1 MRLYQHTGN
10 IKAGLFVLGLVL
22 VSGLMLYTQSLVKN
36 LREDNREIV
45 QLYAELMAKAVIND
59 SDENLNFIFE
69 NVIKKV
75 QFPIVQTNEEGKPLS
90 WRNLLDNKKTSEDV
104 KPIVRVMDK
113 QNDPI
118 SLIYHD
124 PMTGEEHVWGVLHFG
139 DSKLIQRL
147 IWLPYFEIG
156 AISLFILLGF
166 VGFSFIRNS
175 EKQHIWVGMARETAH
190 QLGTPVSA
198 LMGWVDWLRK
208 NPEKTLDIVEE
219 MDADL
224 NRLNQVSERFSQ
236 MGSMPKLDE
245 TDLSELI
252 KTVVNYLEKRL
263 PTKGKSL
270 KIVNEIT
277 SKTNINANVT
287 LLSWAIENVIKN
299 GIDAITQESG
309 EIRIRLCIEKEEV
322 RIQIHD
328 NGKGVEKKDWKNVF
342 RPGFSTKNRGWGM
355 GLSLTQRIIQD
366 IHRGKLL
373 NLLHPFQGRPLRLF
387 FQLELT

>member
-1 MRLYQHTGN
+1 M
-10 IKAGLFVLGLVL
+10 F
-22 VSGLMLYTQSLVKN
+22 YTQSLVKN

-45 QLYAELMAKAVIND
+45 QLYAELMAKAVINE

-75 QFPIVQTNEEGKPLS
+75 QFPIVQTNVEGEPLS
-90 WRNLLDNKKTSEDV
+90 WRNLSEDIKTSKDI
-104 KPIVRVMDK
+104 KPIVGVMDR
-113 QNDPI
+113 QNEPI
-118 SLIYHD
+118 SLVYYD
-124 PMTGEEHVWGVLHFG
+124 LKTGEEYIWGVLHFG
-139 DSKLIQRL
+139 DSQLIQRL

-156 AISLFILLGF
+156 AITLFILLGF

-198 LMGWVDWLRK
+198 LMGWVDWLRE

-219 MDADL
+219 MNADL

-236 MGSMPKLDE
+236 MGSTPKLEE
-245 TDLSELI
+245 TDLSELV
-252 KTVVNYLEKRL
+252 KTVVDYLEKRL

-270 KIVNEIT
+270 KLVNEIT
-277 SKTNINANVT
+277 SKTNIYANIT
-287 LLSWAIENVIKN
+287 LLSWAIENIIKN
-299 GIDAITQESG
+299 GIDAITQERG
-309 EIRIRLCIEKEEV
+309 EVRIRLRMEKEEV

-328 NGKGVEKKDWKNVF
+328 DGKGVEKKDLRNVF
-342 RPGFSTKNRGWGM
+342 RPGFSTKNRGWGL

-366 IHRGKLL
+366 IHRGKIFIKQSSPGSGTTFEIIL
-373 NLLHPFQGRPLRLF
+373 P
-387 FQLELT
+387 T

>member
-1 MRLYQHTGN
+1 
-10 IKAGLFVLGLVL
+10 
-22 VSGLMLYTQSLVKN
+22 
-36 LREDNREIV
+36 
-45 QLYAELMAKAVIND
+45 
-59 SDENLNFIFE
+59 
-69 NVIKKV
+69 
-75 QFPIVQTNEEGKPLS
+75 
-90 WRNLLDNKKTSEDV
+90 
-104 KPIVRVMDK
+104 
-113 QNDPI
+113 
-118 SLIYHD
+118 
-124 PMTGEEHVWGVLHFG
+124 
-139 DSKLIQRL
+139 
-147 IWLPYFEIG
+147 
-156 AISLFILLGF
+156 
-166 VGFSFIRNS
+166 
-175 EKQHIWVGMARETAH
+175 
-190 QLGTPVSA
+190 
-198 LMGWVDWLRK
+198 MGWVDWLRK

-245 TDLSELI
+245 TDLSGLI

-366 IHRGKLL
+366 IHRGKIFIKSSSPVSGTTFEIIL
-373 NLLHPFQGRPLRLF
+373 P
-387 FQLELT
+387 T

>member
-252 KTVVNYLEKRL
+252 KAVVNYLEKRL
-263 PTKGKSL
+263 PSKGKSL

-299 GIDAITQESG
+299 GIDAITQKSG

-366 IHRGKLL
+366 IHRGKIFIKSSSPVSGTTFEIIL
-373 NLLHPFQGRPLRLF
+373 P
-387 FQLELT
+387 T

>member
-10 IKAGLFVLGLVL
+10 IKAGLFLLGLGL
-22 VSGLMLYTQSLVKN
+22 VSGLMIHTQSLVKK

-45 QLYAELMAKAVIND
+45 QLYAELMAKAVVNE

-75 QFPIVQTNEEGKPLS
+75 QFPIVQTNVEGEPLS
-90 WRNLLDNKKTSEDV
+90 WRNLSEDIKTSKDV
-104 KPIVRVMDK
+104 KPIVGVMDR
-113 QNDPI
+113 QNEPI
-118 SLIYHD
+118 SLVYYD
-124 PMTGEEHVWGVLHFG
+124 LKTGEEYIWGVLHFG
-139 DSKLIQRL
+139 DSQLIQRL

-156 AISLFILLGF
+156 AITLFILLGF

-198 LMGWVDWLRK
+198 LMGWVDRLRE
-208 NPEKTLDIVEE
+208 NPEETLYIVEE
-219 MDADL
+219 MNADL

-236 MGSMPKLDE
+236 MGSTPKLEE
-245 TDLSELI
+245 TDLSELV
-252 KTVVNYLEKRL
+252 KTVVDYLEKRL

-270 KIVNEIT
+270 KLVNEIT
-277 SKTNINANVT
+277 SKTNIYANIT
-287 LLSWAIENVIKN
+287 LLSWAIENIIKN
-299 GIDAITQESG
+299 GIDAITQERG
-309 EIRIRLCIEKEEV
+309 EVRIRLRMGKEEV

-328 NGKGVEKKDWKNVF
+328 DGKGVEKKDLKNVF
-342 RPGFSTKNRGWGM
+342 RPGFSTKNRGWGL

-366 IHRGKLL
+366 IHRGKIFIKQSSPGSGTTFEIVL
-373 NLLHPFQGRPLRLF
+373 P
-387 FQLELT
+387 T

>member
-90 WRNLLDNKKTSEDV
+90 WRNLSDNKKTSKDV

-366 IHRGKLL
+366 IHRGKIFIKSSSPVSGTTFEIIL
-373 NLLHPFQGRPLRLF
+373 P
-387 FQLELT
+387 T

>member
-252 KTVVNYLEKRL
+252 KAVVNYLEKRL
-263 PTKGKSL
+263 PSKGKSL

-342 RPGFSTKNRGWGM
+342 RPGFSTKNLGWGM

-366 IHRGKLL
+366 IHRGKIFIKSSSPVSGTTFEIIL
-373 NLLHPFQGRPLRLF
+373 P
-387 FQLELT
+387 T

>member
-10 IKAGLFVLGLVL
+10 IKSGLFVLGLAL
-22 VSGLMLYTQSLVKN
+22 ISGLMLYTQSLVKN

-45 QLYAELMAKAVIND
+45 QLYAELMAKAVINE

-75 QFPIVQTNEEGKPLS
+75 QFPIVQTNVEGEPLS
-90 WRNLLDNKKTSEDV
+90 WRNLSEDIKTSKDV
-104 KPIVRVMDK
+104 KPIVGVMDR
-113 QNDPI
+113 QNEPI
-118 SLIYHD
+118 SLVYYDLKI
-124 PMTGEEHVWGVLHFG
+124 GEEYIWGVLHFG
-139 DSKLIQRL
+139 DSQLIQRL

-156 AISLFILLGF
+156 AITLFILLGF

-198 LMGWVDWLRK
+198 LMGWVDWLRE

-219 MDADL
+219 MNADL

-236 MGSMPKLDE
+236 MGSTPKLEE
-245 TDLSELI
+245 TDLSELV
-252 KTVVNYLEKRL
+252 KTVVDYLEKRL

-270 KIVNEIT
+270 KLVNEIT
-277 SKTNINANVT
+277 SKTNIYANIT
-287 LLSWAIENVIKN
+287 LLSWAIENIIKN
-299 GIDAITQESG
+299 GIDAITQERG
-309 EIRIRLCIEKEEV
+309 EVRIRLRMEKEEV

-328 NGKGVEKKDWKNVF
+328 DGKGVEKKDLKNVF
-342 RPGFSTKNRGWGM
+342 RPGFSTKNRGWGL

-366 IHRGKLL
+366 IHRGKIFIKQSSPGSGTTFEIIL
-373 NLLHPFQGRPLRLF
+373 P
-387 FQLELT
+387 T

>member
-10 IKAGLFVLGLVL
+10 IKSGLFVLGLAL
-22 VSGLMLYTQSLVKN
+22 ISGLMLYTQSLVKN

-45 QLYAELMAKAVIND
+45 QLYAELMAKAVINE

-75 QFPIVQTNEEGKPLS
+75 QFPIVQTNVEGEPLS
-90 WRNLLDNKKTSEDV
+90 WRNLSEDIKTSKDV
-104 KPIVRVMDK
+104 KPIVGVMDR
-113 QNDPI
+113 QNEPI
-118 SLIYHD
+118 SLVYYDLKI
-124 PMTGEEHVWGVLHFG
+124 GEEYIWGVLHFG
-139 DSKLIQRL
+139 DSQLIQRL

-156 AISLFILLGF
+156 AITLFILLGF

-198 LMGWVDWLRK
+198 LMGWVDWLRE

-219 MDADL
+219 MNADL

-236 MGSMPKLDE
+236 MGSTPKLEE
-245 TDLSELI
+245 TDLSELV
-252 KTVVNYLEKRL
+252 KTVVDYLEKRL

-270 KIVNEIT
+270 KLVNEIT
-277 SKTNINANVT
+277 SKTNIYANII
-287 LLSWAIENVIKN
+287 LLSWAIENIIKN
-299 GIDAITQESG
+299 GIDAIIQERG
-309 EIRIRLCIEKEEV
+309 EVRIRLRMEKEEV

-328 NGKGVEKKDWKNVF
+328 DGKGVEKKDLRNVF
-342 RPGFSTKNRGWGM
+342 RPGFSTKNRGWGL

-366 IHRGKLL
+366 IHRGKIFIKQSSPGSGTTFEIIL
-373 NLLHPFQGRPLRLF
+373 P
-387 FQLELT
+387 T

>member
-299 GIDAITQESG
+299 GIDAITQKSG

-366 IHRGKLL
+366 IHRGKIFIKSSSPVSGTTFEIIL
-373 NLLHPFQGRPLRLF
+373 P
-387 FQLELT
+387 T

>member
-236 MGSMPKLDE
+236 MGPMPKLDE

-252 KTVVNYLEKRL
+252 KAVVNYLEKRL

-366 IHRGKLL
+366 IHRGKIFIKSSSPVSGTTFEIIL
-373 NLLHPFQGRPLRLF
+373 P
-387 FQLELT
+387 T

>member
-1 MRLYQHTGN
+1 M
-10 IKAGLFVLGLVL
+10 
-22 VSGLMLYTQSLVKN
+22 
-36 LREDNREIV
+36 
-45 QLYAELMAKAVIND
+45 
-59 SDENLNFIFE
+59 
-69 NVIKKV
+69 
-75 QFPIVQTNEEGKPLS
+75 
-90 WRNLLDNKKTSEDV
+90 
-104 KPIVRVMDK
+104 
-113 QNDPI
+113 
-118 SLIYHD
+118 
-124 PMTGEEHVWGVLHFG
+124 
-139 DSKLIQRL
+139 
-147 IWLPYFEIG
+147 
-156 AISLFILLGF
+156 
-166 VGFSFIRNS
+166 
-175 EKQHIWVGMARETAH
+175 GMARETAH

-245 TDLSELI
+245 TDLSGLI

-299 GIDAITQESG
+299 GIDAITQKSG

-342 RPGFSTKNRGWGM
+342 RPGFSTKNLGWGM

-366 IHRGKLL
+366 IHRGKIFIKSSSPVSGTTFEIIL
-373 NLLHPFQGRPLRLF
+373 P
-387 FQLELT
+387 T

>member
-10 IKAGLFVLGLVL
+10 IKAGLFLLGLAL
-22 VSGLMLYTQSLVKN
+22 VSGLMLHTQSLVKN

-45 QLYAELMAKAVIND
+45 QLYAELMAKAVVNE

-75 QFPIVQTNEEGKPLS
+75 QFPIVQTHVEGEPLS
-90 WRNLLDNKKTSEDV
+90 WRNLSDDIKTSKDV
-104 KPIVRVMDK
+104 KPIVGVMDR
-113 QNDPI
+113 QNEPI
-118 SLIYHD
+118 SLVYHD
-124 PMTGEEHVWGVLHFG
+124 LNTGKEYIWGVLHFG
-139 DSKLIQRL
+139 DSQLIQRL

-198 LMGWVDWLRK
+198 LMGWVDWLRE
-208 NPEKTLDIVEE
+208 NPEKTLDVVEE
-219 MDADL
+219 MNADL

-236 MGSMPKLDE
+236 MGSTPKLEE
-245 TDLSELI
+245 TDLSELV
-252 KTVVNYLEKRL
+252 KTVVDYLEKRL

-270 KIVNEIT
+270 KLVNEIT
-277 SKTNINANVT
+277 SKKNIYANIT

-299 GIDAITQESG
+299 GIDAITQERG
-309 EIRIRLCIEKEEV
+309 EVRIRLRMEKEEV

-328 NGKGVEKKDWKNVF
+328 DGKGVEKKDLKNVF
-342 RPGFSTKNRGWGM
+342 RPGFSTKNRGWGL

-366 IHRGKLL
+366 IHRGKIFIKQSSPGSGTTFEIIL
-373 NLLHPFQGRPLRLF
+373 P
-387 FQLELT
+387 T

>member
-90 WRNLLDNKKTSEDV
+90 WRNLSDNKKTSKDV

-175 EKQHIWVGMARETAH
+175 EKQHIWVGMSRETAH

-208 NPEKTLDIVEE
+208 SPEKTLDIVEE

-236 MGSMPKLDE
+236 MGPMPKLDE

-366 IHRGKLL
+366 IHRGKIFIKSSSPVSGTTFEIIL
-373 NLLHPFQGRPLRLF
+373 P
-387 FQLELT
+387 T

>member
-90 WRNLLDNKKTSEDV
+90 WRNLSDNKKTSKDV

-208 NPEKTLDIVEE
+208 SPEKTLDIVEE

-236 MGSMPKLDE
+236 MGPMPKLDE

-366 IHRGKLL
+366 IHRGKIFIKSSSPVSGTTFEIIL
-373 NLLHPFQGRPLRLF
+373 P
-387 FQLELT
+387 T

>member
-45 QLYAELMAKAVIND
+45 QLYAELMAKAVINE

-124 PMTGEEHVWGVLHFG
+124 PMTGEEHIWGVLHFG

-208 NPEKTLDIVEE
+208 SPEKTLDIVEE

-236 MGSMPKLDE
+236 MGPMPKLDE

-287 LLSWAIENVIKN
+287 LLSWAIENVIIN
-299 GIDAITQESG
+299 GIDAITQKSG

-355 GLSLTQRIIQD
+355 GLSLTQRIIHD
-366 IHRGKLL
+366 IHRGKIFVEHSSPGSGTTFEIIL
-373 NLLHPFQGRPLRLF
+373 P
-387 FQLELT
+387 T

>member
-124 PMTGEEHVWGVLHFG
+124 PMTGEEHILGVLHFG

-190 QLGTPVSA
+190 QLGTPISA

-224 NRLNQVSERFSQ
+224 NSLNQVSERFGQ
-236 MGSMPKLDE
+236 MGSVPKLDKV
-245 TDLSELI
+245 DLSELV
-252 KTVVNYLEKRL
+252 KTVVGYLEKRL
-263 PTKGKSL
+263 PTKGNSL
-270 KIVNEIT
+270 KLVNEIT
-277 SKTNINANVT
+277 SKTYINANVT
-287 LLSWAIENVIKN
+287 HLSWAIENVIKN

-309 EIRIRLCIEKEEV
+309 EVRIGLRIEKEEV

-328 NGKGVEKKDWKNVF
+328 NGKGVKKKDWKNVF

-366 IHRGKLL
+366 IHRGKIFIKSSSPVSGTTFEIIL
-373 NLLHPFQGRPLRLF
+373 P
-387 FQLELT
+387 T

>member
-22 VSGLMLYTQSLVKN
+22 VSGLMLSTQSLVKN

-90 WRNLLDNKKTSEDV
+90 WRNLSDNKKTSKDV

-124 PMTGEEHVWGVLHFG
+124 PMTGEEHIWGVLHFG

-208 NPEKTLDIVEE
+208 SPEKTLDIVEE

-236 MGSMPKLDE
+236 MGPMPKLDE

-263 PTKGKSL
+263 PSKGKSL

-366 IHRGKLL
+366 IHRGKIFIKSSSPVSGTTFEIIL
-373 NLLHPFQGRPLRLF
+373 P
-387 FQLELT
+387 T

>member
-90 WRNLLDNKKTSEDV
+90 WRNLLDNKKTSKDV

-366 IHRGKLL
+366 IHRGKIFIKSSSPVSGTTFEIIL
-373 NLLHPFQGRPLRLF
+373 P
-387 FQLELT
+387 T

>member
-366 IHRGKLL
+366 IHRGKIFIKSSSPVSGTTFEIIL
-373 NLLHPFQGRPLRLF
+373 P
-387 FQLELT
+387 T

>member
-1 MRLYQHTGN
+1 MHLYQHTGN

-22 VSGLMLYTQSLVKN
+22 VSGLMLHTQSLVKN

-45 QLYAELMAKAVIND
+45 QLYAELMAKAVINE

-75 QFPIVQTNEEGKPLS
+75 QFPIVQTNVEGEPLS
-90 WRNLLDNKKTSEDV
+90 WRNLSEDIKTSKDV
-104 KPIVRVMDK
+104 KPIVGVMDR
-113 QNDPI
+113 QNEPI
-118 SLIYHD
+118 SLVYHGLK
-124 PMTGEEHVWGVLHFG
+124 TGEEYIWGVLHFG
-139 DSKLIQRL
+139 DSQLIQRL

-198 LMGWVDWLRK
+198 LMGWVDWLRE
-208 NPEKTLDIVEE
+208 NPEKTLDVVEE
-219 MDADL
+219 MNADL

-236 MGSMPKLDE
+236 MGSTPKLEE
-245 TDLSELI
+245 TDLSELV
-252 KTVVNYLEKRL
+252 KTVVDYLEKRL

-270 KIVNEIT
+270 KLVNEIT
-277 SKTNINANVT
+277 SKTYINANVT
-287 LLSWAIENVIKN
+287 LLFWAIENVIKN
-299 GIDAITQESG
+299 GIDAITKENG
-309 EIRIRLCIEKEEV
+309 EVRICLRMEKEEV

-328 NGKGVEKKDWKNVF
+328 DGKGVEKKDLKNVF
-342 RPGFSTKNRGWGM
+342 RPGFSTKNRGWGL

-366 IHRGKLL
+366 IHHGKIFIKQSSPGSGTTFEIIL
-373 NLLHPFQGRPLRLF
+373 P
-387 FQLELT
+387 T

>member
-1 MRLYQHTGN
+1 LRLYQHTGN

-22 VSGLMLYTQSLVKN
+22 VSGLMLHTQSLVKN

-45 QLYAELMAKAVIND
+45 QLYAELMAKAVINE

-75 QFPIVQTNEEGKPLS
+75 QFPIVQTNVEGEPLS
-90 WRNLLDNKKTSEDV
+90 WRNLSEDIKTSKDV
-104 KPIVRVMDK
+104 KPIVGVMDR
-113 QNDPI
+113 QNEPI
-118 SLIYHD
+118 SLVYHGLK
-124 PMTGEEHVWGVLHFG
+124 TGEEYIWGVLHFG
-139 DSKLIQRL
+139 DSQLIQRL

-198 LMGWVDWLRK
+198 LMGWVDWLRE
-208 NPEKTLDIVEE
+208 NPEKTLDVVEE
-219 MDADL
+219 MNADL

-236 MGSMPKLDE
+236 MGSTPKLEE
-245 TDLSELI
+245 TDLSELV
-252 KTVVNYLEKRL
+252 KTVVDYLEKRL

-270 KIVNEIT
+270 KLVNEIT
-277 SKTNINANVT
+277 SKTYINANVT
-287 LLSWAIENVIKN
+287 LLFWAIENVIKN
-299 GIDAITQESG
+299 GIDAITKENG
-309 EIRIRLCIEKEEV
+309 EVRICLRMEKEEV

-328 NGKGVEKKDWKNVF
+328 DGKGVEKKDLKNVF
-342 RPGFSTKNRGWGM
+342 RPGFSTKNRGWGL

-366 IHRGKLL
+366 IHHGKIFIKQSSPGSGTTFEIIL
-373 NLLHPFQGRPLRLF
+373 P
-387 FQLELT
+387 T

>member
-1 MRLYQHTGN
+1 
-10 IKAGLFVLGLVL
+10 
-22 VSGLMLYTQSLVKN
+22 
-36 LREDNREIV
+36 
-45 QLYAELMAKAVIND
+45 
-59 SDENLNFIFE
+59 
-69 NVIKKV
+69 
-75 QFPIVQTNEEGKPLS
+75 
-90 WRNLLDNKKTSEDV
+90 
-104 KPIVRVMDK
+104 MDK

-236 MGSMPKLDE
+236 MGPMPKLDE

-252 KTVVNYLEKRL
+252 KTVVNYLKKRL

-366 IHRGKLL
+366 IHRGKIFIKSSSPVSGTTFEIIL
-373 NLLHPFQGRPLRLF
+373 P
-387 FQLELT
+387 T

>member
-45 QLYAELMAKAVIND
+45 QLYAELMAKAVLNE

-75 QFPIVQTNEEGKPLS
+75 QFPIVQTNAEGEPLS
-90 WRNLLDNKKTSEDV
+90 WRNLSDDIKTFKDV

-118 SLIYHD
+118 SLVYHD
-124 PMTGEEHVWGVLHFG
+124 SLTGEEHIWGVLHFG
-139 DSKLIQRL
+139 DSQLIQRL

-252 KTVVNYLEKRL
+252 KTVVNYMEKRL

-366 IHRGKLL
+366 INGGKIFIKYSSPVSGTTFEIIL
-373 NLLHPFQGRPLRLF
+373 P
-387 FQLELT
+387 T

>member
-10 IKAGLFVLGLVL
+10 IKVGLFVLGLAL

-90 WRNLLDNKKTSEDV
+90 WRNLSDNKKTSKDV

-366 IHRGKLL
+366 IHRGKIFIKSSSPVSGTTFEIIL
-373 NLLHPFQGRPLRLF
+373 P
-387 FQLELT
+387 T

>member
-245 TDLSELI
+245 TDLTELI

-299 GIDAITQESG
+299 GIDAITQKSG

-366 IHRGKLL
+366 IHRGKIFIKSSSPVSGTTFEIIL
-373 NLLHPFQGRPLRLF
+373 P
-387 FQLELT
+387 T

>member
-10 IKAGLFVLGLVL
+10 IKSGLFVLGLAL
-22 VSGLMLYTQSLVKN
+22 ISGLMLYTQSLVKN

-45 QLYAELMAKAVIND
+45 QLYAELMAKAVINE

-75 QFPIVQTNEEGKPLS
+75 QFPIVQTNVEGEPLS
-90 WRNLLDNKKTSEDV
+90 WRNLSEDIKTSKDV
-104 KPIVRVMDK
+104 KPIVGVMDR
-113 QNDPI
+113 QNEPI
-118 SLIYHD
+118 SLVYYDLKI
-124 PMTGEEHVWGVLHFG
+124 GEEYIWGVLHFG
-139 DSKLIQRL
+139 DSQLIQRL

-156 AISLFILLGF
+156 AITLFILLGF

-198 LMGWVDWLRK
+198 LMGWVDWLRE

-219 MDADL
+219 MNADL

-236 MGSMPKLDE
+236 MGSTPKLEE
-245 TDLSELI
+245 TDLSELV
-252 KTVVNYLEKRL
+252 KTVVDYLEKRL

-270 KIVNEIT
+270 KLVNEIT
-277 SKTNINANVT
+277 SKTNIYANIT
-287 LLSWAIENVIKN
+287 LLSWAIENIIKN
-299 GIDAITQESG
+299 GIDAIIQERG
-309 EIRIRLCIEKEEV
+309 EVRIRLRMEKEEV

-328 NGKGVEKKDWKNVF
+328 DGKGVEKKDLRNVF
-342 RPGFSTKNRGWGM
+342 RPGFSTKNRGWGL

-366 IHRGKLL
+366 IHRGKIFIKQSSPGSGTTFEIIL
-373 NLLHPFQGRPLRLF
+373 P
-387 FQLELT
+387 T

>member
-236 MGSMPKLDE
+236 MGPMPKLDE

-252 KTVVNYLEKRL
+252 KTVVNYMEKRL

-342 RPGFSTKNRGWGM
+342 RPGFSTKNLGWGM

-366 IHRGKLL
+366 IHRGKIFIKSSSPVSGTTFEIIL
-373 NLLHPFQGRPLRLF
+373 P
-387 FQLELT
+387 T